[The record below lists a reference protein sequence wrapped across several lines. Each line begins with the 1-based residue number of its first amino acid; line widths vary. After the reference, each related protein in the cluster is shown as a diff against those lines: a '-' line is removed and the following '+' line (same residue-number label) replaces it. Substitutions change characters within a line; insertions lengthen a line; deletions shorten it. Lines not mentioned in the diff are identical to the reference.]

1 MKNFI
6 LFVLGLMLIT
16 VSCKQEPTLQKYFV
30 ESSDDKN
37 FMTLDVAPTFIK
49 TEKLKLTPQE
59 QAALRSL
66 HKFNVLALKAD
77 GKNQAQLKK
86 EGEKVKQLLKGEEYE
101 ELIHFGSDDRG
112 ASIHTVGEG
121 DAIEE
126 FVVYVN
132 QKETGMAVVRVMGE
146 DMNPTNIMTLM
157 GIMQKG
163 GLDMEQLKPLQSI
176 MMPQVPQ
183 PQQDQKQE

>member
-1 MKNFI
+1 MKTFI
-6 LFVLGLMLIT
+6 LYILGLALLT
-16 VSCKQEPTLQKYFV
+16 VSCQQEPTLQKYYV
-30 ESSDDKN
+30 EHSNDKG
-37 FMTLDVAPTFIK
+37 FMTIDIAPTFIK
-49 TEKLKLTPQE
+49 TEKLKLTE
-59 QAALRSL
+59 EETAALKSL
-66 HKFNVLALKAD
+66 HKFNVLALKSD

-86 EGEKVKQLLKGEEYE
+86 EGEKVKQLLKGDEYE
-101 ELIHFGSDDRG
+101 ELIHFGSNDRG

-146 DMNPTNIMTLM
+146 DMNPNNIMTLV
-157 GIMQKG
+157 GLMQKG

-176 MMPQVPQ
+176 MMPQK
-183 PQQDQKQE
+183 PQQEQKQE